1 MKKCKTMQELSL
13 EELNTINGGD
23 GATRVFFYAVGFL
36 SAIGERLFVDRP
48 HTRLS
53 ASRPFE

>member
-1 MKKCKTMQELSL
+1 MRELSL